1 MDHNVEPDRPDQ
13 GARARPMPE
22 DTTEALQAA
31 LKPGRPPVV
40 TKGAIRPGPRSPR
53 SRAILFLLLIV
64 LLAAAW
70 WGSGYLFAYTDD
82 AYLTSDLVS
91 VAPEVTGPVEAV
103 HVTDNQWVT
112 RGTPLFTIDPT
123 PFRLE
128 LERARAQESE
138 AQAQLPIDQAQL
150 DDLRAEADAAYASA
164 RLTNANLNRDV
175 PLGHVGAVSAQTLDA
190 TRAAQAES
198 EAHVHA
204 AQAAV
209 SRATETLRFHQVA
222 VTSAH
227 AATGLAEWRLSR
239 TQVVAPV
246 DGQITHLVLQPGD
259 MVSPDRPVV
268 AVVDGHAWRV
278 EANYKEYYLRH
289 LSPGHTAWVWL
300 DAHPWRL
307 YRARIQGIAHG
318 ISRDP
323 QGVTLLPYVSP
334 SVDWIRLQRRIPVRI
349 ILQDSPGV
357 DGLFMGTDARTLV
370 IY

>member
-1 MDHNVEPDRPDQ
+1 MTSNPI
-13 GARARPMPE
+13 APM
-22 DTTEALQAA
+22 TESTPREIPADATQPLRTVSKSVLSPAVK
-31 LKPGRPPVV
+31 KPTGR
-40 TKGAIRPGPRSPR
+40 PRSPR
-53 SRAILFLLLIV
+53 GRAIWV
-64 LLAAAW
+64 LLVGVVILAVW
-70 WGSGYLFAYTDD
+70 WGSGYLIAYTDD

-91 VAPEVTGPVEAV
+91 VTPEVTGPVEAV

-128 LERARAQESE
+128 LERAQAQEAE

-150 DDLRAEADAAYASA
+150 DYLRSEAEAASA
-164 RLTNANLNRDV
+164 SAQLSNANLRRDT
-175 PLGHVGAVSAQTLDA
+175 PLGHIGAVSAQMLDA
-190 TRAAQAES
+190 SRAAQAES
-198 EAHVHA
+198 EAHVQSA
-204 AQAAV
+204 RAAV
-209 SRATETLRFHQVA
+209 SRATEILRFHQLA
-222 VTSAH
+222 VGSAH

-246 DGQITHLVLQPGD
+246 DGHVTHLVLQIGD
-259 MVSPDRPVV
+259 MVSPDRPTV
-268 AVVDGHAWRV
+268 AIVDGHAWRV

-289 LSPGHTAWVWL
+289 LQPGHTAWVWL

-318 ISRDP
+318 ISREP
-323 QGVTLLPYVSP
+323 NGVALLPYVSP

-349 ILQDSPGV
+349 ILQDGPGL
-357 DGLFMGTDARTLV
+357 DGLFMGSDARTLV

>member
-1 MDHNVEPDRPDQ
+1 MTSNPIAPMMESAPRQLAEDATQPHQVGPEQLLSPEVKQ
-13 GARARPMPE
+13 G
-22 DTTEALQAA
+22 TT
-31 LKPGRPPVV
+31 
-40 TKGAIRPGPRSPR
+40 RPGPRSPR
-53 SRAILFLLLIV
+53 GRTIRFLLVIGLV
-64 LLAAAW
+64 VTVW

-91 VAPEVTGPVEAV
+91 VTPEVTGPVVSV

-112 RGTPLFTIDPT
+112 RGTPLFTIDPV

-128 LERARAQESE
+128 LERARAEEAE

-150 DDLRAEADAAYASA
+150 DYLRSEADAASASA
-164 RLTNANLNRDV
+164 RLSNANLNRDM
-175 PLGHVGAVSAQTLDA
+175 PLSRTGAVSAETLDA
-190 TRAAQAES
+190 SRAAQSES
-198 EAHVHA
+198 TARVQA

-209 SRATETLRFHQVA
+209 SRATETLQFHQVA
-222 VTSAH
+222 VASAR
-227 AATGLAEWRLSR
+227 AATALAEWRLSR

-246 DGQITHLVLQPGD
+246 DGHVTHLVLQPGD
-259 MVSPDRPVV
+259 MVSPEHATV
-268 AVVDGHAWRV
+268 AIVDGHAWRV

-289 LSPGHTAWVWL
+289 LKPGQTAWVWL

-318 ISRDP
+318 ISRD
-323 QGVTLLPYVSP
+323 QGGVALLPYVSP

-349 ILQDSPGV
+349 ILQDSPDV
-357 DGLFMGTDARTLV
+357 DGLFMGSDARTLI

>member
-1 MDHNVEPDRPDQ
+1 MTSNPTAPMTESAPRELPADATAPLQAVSQPARSPEVKQRA
-13 GARARPMPE
+13 ARARSPR
-22 DTTEALQAA
+22 
-31 LKPGRPPVV
+31 GR
-40 TKGAIRPGPRSPR
+40 AIRV
-53 SRAILFLLLIV
+53 LLIAGLIV
-64 LLAAAW
+64 AVW
-70 WGSGYLFAYTDD
+70 WCSGYVFAYTDD

-91 VAPEVTGPVEAV
+91 VTPEVKGPVEAV

-112 RGTPLFTIDPT
+112 RGTSLFTIDPT

-128 LERARAQESE
+128 LERARAQEVE

-150 DDLRAEADAAYASA
+150 DYLRSEAEAASASA
-164 RLTNANLNRDV
+164 RLSNANLRRDM
-175 PLGHVGAVSAQTLDA
+175 PLGRTGAVSAETLDA
-190 TRAAQAES
+190 RRAEQAES
-198 EAHVHA
+198 EAHVQA
-204 AQAAV
+204 AHAAV

-222 VTSAH
+222 VASAH

-246 DGQITHLVLQPGD
+246 DGHVTHLVLQPGD
-259 MVSPDRPVV
+259 MVSPDHPTV
-268 AVVDGHAWRV
+268 AIVDAHAWRV

-289 LSPGHTAWVWL
+289 LKPGHTAWVWL

-318 ISRDP
+318 ISREP
-323 QGVTLLPYVSP
+323 NGVALLPYVSP

-349 ILQDSPGV
+349 VLQDSPGA
-357 DGLFMGTDARTLV
+357 DGLFTGTDARTLV

>member
-1 MDHNVEPDRPDQ
+1 MTSNPIAPMTESVPRQLREDATQPLPTVSKPDRSPE
-13 GARARPMPE
+13 AKKAAARPHAPS
-22 DTTEALQAA
+22 
-31 LKPGRPPVV
+31 PRGR
-40 TKGAIRPGPRSPR
+40 AIR
-53 SRAILFLLLIV
+53 FLLIAGLIV
-64 LLAAAW
+64 AVW

-91 VAPEVTGPVEAV
+91 VTPEVTGPVEAV

-112 RGTPLFTIDPT
+112 RETPLFTIDPA

-128 LERARAQESE
+128 LDRARALE
-138 AQAQLPIDQAQL
+138 AEAKAQLPIDQAQL
-150 DDLRAEADAAYASA
+150 DYLGSEAEAASASA
-164 RLTNANLNRDV
+164 RLSNANLSRDT
-175 PLGHVGAVSAQTLDA
+175 PLSRTGAVSAETLDA
-190 TRAAQAES
+190 RRAEQAES
-198 EAHVHA
+198 EAHVQA

-209 SRATETLRFHQVA
+209 VRASETLRFHQVA
-222 VTSAH
+222 VASAH

-246 DGQITHLVLQPGD
+246 DGHVTHLVLQRGD
-259 MVSPDRPVV
+259 MVSPDHPAI
-268 AVVDGHAWRV
+268 AVVDAHAWRV

-289 LSPGHTAWVWL
+289 LVPGHTAWVWL
-300 DAHPWRL
+300 DSHPWRL

-318 ISRDP
+318 ISREP
-323 QGVTLLPYVSP
+323 GGEALLPYVSP

-357 DGLFMGTDARTLV
+357 DGLIMGTDARTLV

>member
-1 MDHNVEPDRPDQ
+1 MTSNSIAPTTESAPRQ
-13 GARARPMPE
+13 LPE
-22 DTTEALQAA
+22 DAKEPLQAVP
-31 LKPGRPPVV
+31 KPVRSPEVKKR
-40 TKGAIRPGPRSPR
+40 TRPRSPR
-53 SRAILFLLLIV
+53 SRAIRLLLIV
-64 LLAAAW
+64 GLIAIGW

-91 VAPEVTGPVEAV
+91 VTPEVTGPVEAV
-103 HVTDNQWVT
+103 HVADNQWVT
-112 RGTPLFTIDPT
+112 RGTPVFAIDPR

-128 LERARAQESE
+128 LDRAQAQEAE

-150 DDLRAEADAAYASA
+150 DYLRSEAEAASASA
-164 RLTNANLNRDV
+164 RLSNANLSRDV
-175 PLGHVGAVSAQTLDA
+175 PLGRTGAVSAQTLDA

-198 EAHVHA
+198 EAHVQA

-209 SRATETLRFHQVA
+209 TRATETLRFHQVA
-222 VTSAH
+222 VASAH

-246 DGQITHLVLQPGD
+246 DGHVTHLVLQTGD
-259 MVSPDRPVV
+259 MVSPAHPAV
-268 AVVDGHAWRV
+268 AIVDGHAWRV

-289 LSPGHTAWVWL
+289 LKPGHTAWVWL

-318 ISRDP
+318 ISREP
-323 QGVTLLPYVSP
+323 GAEALLPYVSP

-349 ILQDSPGV
+349 VLQDTPGV
-357 DGLFMGTDARTLV
+357 DGLFMGSDARTLV

>member
-1 MDHNVEPDRPDQ
+1 MPFG
-13 GARARPMPE
+13 GAP
-22 DTTEALQAA
+22 
-31 LKPGRPPVV
+31 
-40 TKGAIRPGPRSPR
+40 
-53 SRAILFLLLIV
+53 
-64 LLAAAW
+64 
-70 WGSGYLFAYTDD
+70 GYLFAYTDD

-128 LERARAQESE
+128 LERARALESE

-150 DDLRAEADAAYASA
+150 EYLRSEAEAASASA
-164 RLTNANLNRDV
+164 RLSNANLNRDV

-198 EAHVHA
+198 GAHVQA

-209 SRATETLRFHQVA
+209 SRATETLRFHHVA
-222 VTSAH
+222 VASAH

-246 DGQITHLVLQPGD
+246 DGHVTHLVLQPGD

-278 EANYKEYYLRH
+278 EANYKEYSLRH
-289 LSPGHTAWVWL
+289 LKPGHTAWVWL

-318 ISRDP
+318 ISRE
-323 QGVTLLPYVSP
+323 QNGVALLPYVSP
-334 SVDWIRLQRRIPVRI
+334 SVDWIRLQRRVPVRI
-349 ILQDSPGV
+349 ILQDAPGV

>member
-1 MDHNVEPDRPDQ
+1 MIV
-13 GARARPMPE
+13 G
-22 DTTEALQAA
+22 
-31 LKPGRPPVV
+31 
-40 TKGAIRPGPRSPR
+40 
-53 SRAILFLLLIV
+53 LI
-64 LLAAAW
+64 ATGW
-70 WGSGYLFAYTDD
+70 WGSGYVFAYTDD

-91 VAPEVTGPVEAV
+91 VTPEVTGPVEAV

-112 RGTPLFTIDPT
+112 RGTPLFTIDPV

-128 LERARAQESE
+128 LERARAQEAE
-138 AQAQLPIDQAQL
+138 AQAQLQIDQAQL
-150 DDLRAEADAAYASA
+150 DYLRSEAEAASASA
-164 RLTNANLNRDV
+164 RLSNANLSRDV
-175 PLGHVGAVSAQTLDA
+175 PLGRTGAVSAQTLDA
-190 TRAAQAES
+190 SRAAQAES
-198 EAHVHA
+198 EARVQA

-209 SRATETLRFHQVA
+209 SRASEILRFHQLAVA
-222 VTSAH
+222 SAH

-246 DGQITHLVLQPGD
+246 DGHLTHLVLQPGD
-259 MVSPDRPVV
+259 MVSPDRPTV
-268 AVVDGHAWRV
+268 AIVDGHAWRV

-289 LSPGHTAWVWL
+289 LKPGDTAWVWL

-318 ISRDP
+318 ISREP
-323 QGVTLLPYVSP
+323 NGEALVPYVSP

-349 ILQDSPGV
+349 ILQDAPGA

>member
-1 MDHNVEPDRPDQ
+1 MTSNPITPMTESAPQ
-13 GARARPMPE
+13 QMPE
-22 DTTEALQAA
+22 DARQPLQ
-31 LKPGRPPVV
+31 VV
-40 TKGAIRPGPRSPR
+40 PEPSRSPAVKKGTARPGPRSPR
-53 SRAILFLLLIV
+53 GRAIRFLLIAGLIV
-64 LLAAAW
+64 AVW

-91 VAPEVTGPVEAV
+91 VTPEVTGPVEAV

-112 RGTPLFTIDPT
+112 RGTPLFTIDPA

-128 LERARAQESE
+128 LERARAQEAE

-150 DDLRAEADAAYASA
+150 GYLRSEAEAASA
-164 RLTNANLNRDV
+164 SAQLSNANLRRDT
-175 PLGHVGAVSAQTLDA
+175 PLGHIGAVSAQTLDA
-190 TRAAQAES
+190 SRAVQAES
-198 EAHVHA
+198 EAHVQA

-222 VTSAH
+222 IASAH

-246 DGQITHLVLQPGD
+246 DGHVTHLVLQPGD
-259 MVSPDRPVV
+259 MVSPDHPTI
-268 AVVDGHAWRV
+268 AIVDGRAWRV

-289 LSPGHTAWVWL
+289 FKPGHTAWVWL
-300 DAHPWRL
+300 DTHPWRL

-323 QGVTLLPYVSP
+323 NGVALLPYVSP
-334 SVDWIRLQRRIPVRI
+334 TVNWIRLQRRIPVRI
-349 ILQDSPGV
+349 ILQDSPDV
-357 DGLFMGTDARTLV
+357 DGLFMGSDARVLV

>member
-1 MDHNVEPDRPDQ
+1 MH
-13 GARARPMPE
+13 E
-22 DTTEALQAA
+22 DTTEALRPV
-31 LKPGRPPVV
+31 LTPGQSPVV
-40 TKGAIRPGPRSPR
+40 KKGSSRPGPRSPR
-53 SRAILFLLLIV
+53 GRTWALPFDHRTDRCRLVGLRLP
-64 LLAAAW
+64 
-70 WGSGYLFAYTDD
+70 FAYTDD

-128 LERARAQESE
+128 LERARAQEAE

-150 DDLRAEADAAYASA
+150 DDLQAEADAAAASA
-164 RLTNANLNRDV
+164 RLNNANLSRDV
-175 PLGHVGAVSAQTLDA
+175 PLGHVGALSAQTLDA

-209 SRATETLRFHQVA
+209 LRATETLRFHQVA
-222 VTSAH
+222 VASAH

-246 DGQITHLVLQPGD
+246 DGQITHLVLQRGD

-289 LSPGHTAWVWL
+289 LVPGHPAWVWL

-307 YRARIQGIAHG
+307 YRAP
-318 ISRDP
+318 D
-323 QGVTLLPYVSP
+323 
-334 SVDWIRLQRRIPVRI
+334 
-349 ILQDSPGV
+349 
-357 DGLFMGTDARTLV
+357 
-370 IY
+370 